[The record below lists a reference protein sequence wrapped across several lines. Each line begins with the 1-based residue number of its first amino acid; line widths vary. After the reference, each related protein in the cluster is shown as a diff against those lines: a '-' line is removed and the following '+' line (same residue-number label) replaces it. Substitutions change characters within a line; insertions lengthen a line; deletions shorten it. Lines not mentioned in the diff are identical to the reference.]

1 MINLEI
7 LLGLIII
14 LRDLAVVSF
23 LASFIKV
30 INIILRLL
38 FE

>member
-14 LRDLAVVSF
+14 LKDLAIVSF
-23 LASFIKV
+23 LVSFIKV

-38 FE
+38 FK